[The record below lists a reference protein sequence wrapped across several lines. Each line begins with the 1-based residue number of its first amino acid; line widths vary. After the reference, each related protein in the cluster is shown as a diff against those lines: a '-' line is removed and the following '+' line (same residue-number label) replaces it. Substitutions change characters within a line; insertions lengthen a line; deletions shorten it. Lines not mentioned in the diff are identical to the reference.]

1 MPTLIRLFLVL
12 VFLGGLGFAGMIAL
26 TVMVDPGEKDITVK
40 IPAREL
46 VPAGGG
52 GDIIDVNDLPDPV
65 NIAPRASSEEPVA
78 SSEEPAADDEGSE
91 VETVEAPGRE

>member
-26 TVMVDPGEKDITVK
+26 TVMVDPGERDITVK

-46 VPAGGG
+46 VPTGGG
-52 GDIIDVNDLPDPV
+52 GDVIDVNDLPDPV
-65 NIAPRASSEEPVA
+65 NIAPASS
-78 SSEEPAADDEGSE
+78 SEVPSVSAAEPAEDGGSE
-91 VETVEAPGRE
+91 VETVVAPGRE

>member
-65 NIAPRASSEEPVA
+65 NIAPVS
-78 SSEEPAADDEGSE
+78 SSEEPASSVEAPSEDAGSE
-91 VETVEAPGRE
+91 VETVVAPGRE

>member
-65 NIAPRASSEEPVA
+65 NIAPVSSAEETVSA
-78 SSEEPAADDEGSE
+78 EEPAEGNASQ
-91 VETVEAPGRE
+91 VETVVAPGRE

>member
-26 TVMVDPGEKDITVK
+26 TMMVDPGERDITVK

-52 GDIIDVNDLPDPV
+52 GDVIDVNDLPDPV
-65 NIAPRASSEEPVA
+65 NIAPAPSSEAPT
-78 SSEEPAADDEGSE
+78 SSAEGLAEDGGSE
-91 VETVEAPGRE
+91 VETVVAPGRE

>member
-12 VFLGGLGFAGMIAL
+12 VFLGGLGFAGMVAL
-26 TVMVDPGEKDITVK
+26 TMMVDPGERDITVK

-52 GDIIDVNDLPDPV
+52 GDVIDVNDLPDPV
-65 NIAPRASSEEPVA
+65 NIAPVSSSELPESSAEEPVED
-78 SSEEPAADDEGSE
+78 SGSE
-91 VETVEAPGRE
+91 VETVVAPGRE

>member
-26 TVMVDPGEKDITVK
+26 TMMVDPGERDITVK

-52 GDIIDVNDLPDPV
+52 GDVIDVNDLPDPV
-65 NIAPRASSEEPVA
+65 NIAPAPSSEAP
-78 SSEEPAADDEGSE
+78 SSSAEGPAEDGGSE
-91 VETVEAPGRE
+91 VETVVAPGRE

>member
-26 TVMVDPGEKDITVK
+26 TMMVDPGEKDITVK

-46 VPAGGG
+46 VPADG
-52 GDIIDVNDLPDPV
+52 GDVIDVNDLPDPV
-65 NIAPRASSEEPVA
+65 NIAPVSSAEQPAA
-78 SSEEPAADDEGSE
+78 SSEEPAQDNGSE
-91 VETVEAPGRE
+91 VETVVAPGRE

>member
-65 NIAPRASSEEPVA
+65 NIAPVSSSEETVSA
-78 SSEEPAADDEGSE
+78 EEPAEGNASQ
-91 VETVEAPGRE
+91 VETVVAPGRE

>member
-26 TVMVDPGEKDITVK
+26 TVMVDPGEKDITIK

-52 GDIIDVNDLPDPV
+52 GDVIDVNDLPDPV
-65 NIAPRASSEEPVA
+65 NIAPVSSSEQPA
-78 SSEEPAADDEGSE
+78 TSAEEPAQDSGSE
-91 VETVEAPGRE
+91 VETVVAPGRE

>member
-52 GDIIDVNDLPDPV
+52 DIIDVNDLPDPV
-65 NIAPRASSEEPVA
+65 NIAPVSSSEETVSA
-78 SSEEPAADDEGSE
+78 EEPAEGNASQ
-91 VETVEAPGRE
+91 VETVVAPGRE

>member
-26 TVMVDPGEKDITVK
+26 TMVVDPGERDITVK

-52 GDIIDVNDLPDPV
+52 GDVIDVNDLPDPV
-65 NIAPRASSEEPVA
+65 NIAPAPSSDAPSV
-78 SSEEPAADDEGSE
+78 SADVPTEDGGSE
-91 VETVEAPGRE
+91 VETVVAPGRE